1 MTKKRT
7 RYTIPTLTLE
17 YMIHG
22 DKVFKEALEA
32 GTTTWNTIHKVLDKL
47 AAADEGK
54 AKKAKAWVQAN
65 EPEKP
70 ASAKGRTPPE
80 PGDTRTYSVQ
90 KLNKG
95 GGRFI
100 RLPVDLLSDDKG
112 DSVIVE
118 YHENKIV
125 IRPGGAQATSEKPT
139 EEAEEAKT
147 SNTNDLLAG
156 FDAPKKQKRTIRRKR
171 SA

>member
-7 RYTIPTLTLE
+7 RYTIPTLCLE

-32 GTTTWNTIHKVLDKL
+32 GTTTWTTIHKVLDKL
-47 AAADEGK
+47 AAADAER
-54 AKKAKAWVQAN
+54 AKKARAWVEEN

-100 RLPVDLLSDDKG
+100 RLPVDLLSEDKG
-112 DSVIVE
+112 DAVVVE

-125 IRPGGAQATSEKPT
+125 IRPAEAQATTTKP
-139 EEAEEAKT
+139 AKKKEPVADA
-147 SNTNDLLAG
+147 NDLLSG
-156 FDAPKKQKRTIRRKR
+156 FDAPKKQKRTMRRKR